1 MDSAH
6 KPASQENQNEDS
18 FGSLAET
25 IYKQKYAHT
34 KPDGTKETWAEIS
47 ARVARNIMAHAG
59 VPEHSE
65 LLATLVAQ
73 RKFLP
78 GGRYLY
84 AAGRPFHQTQNCLL
98 LRAEDSREGWAD
110 LMQKATMALMTG
122 AGIGV
127 DYSEIRHEGATISR
141 TGGTCTGPIALMQM
155 VNEAGRHIM
164 QGGAR
169 RSAIWAGLRWNHP
182 DIFKFL
188 AIKRWSPELR
198 AAKLKDYLA
207 PAPMDG
213 TNISVILD
221 KDFFDAYEQNDK
233 YANTVYWS
241 AIRSMLQYGEPG
253 FSIDYNNPRESLRN
267 ACTEVVSEDDSDICN
282 LGSINMARIETLS
295 EFKEVVELAT
305 TFLLAGTLYSHVPYD
320 KVDTVRTK
328 NRRLGLGLMGIHEWL
343 LKRNY
348 AYAPNAE
355 LSQWLEVY
363 RDVSTRTAQI
373 FAEAWGISAPVATRA
388 IAPTGTI
395 GIVAETTT
403 GIEPVFCSAF
413 LRRYRGP
420 DGLST
425 HAQYVIDPTA
435 LRLIEAGCSAEK
447 IEDAYTLARD
457 VERRVAFQH
466 YVQHYVDQSI
476 SSTVNLPAWGTELNN
491 ESKVE
496 AFGNMLLK
504 YLPGLRGIT
513 VYPDGAIGG
522 QPLTPVSLEEA
533 LKHKG
538 QVLIEQ
544 QDVCDITKGG
554 TCGS

>member
-1 MDSAH
+1 MDSVQ
-6 KPASQENQNEDS
+6 KPVYPVKLNDE
-18 FGSLAET
+18 FGSLAKT
-25 IYKQKYAHT
+25 ICDQKYAHL
-34 KPDGTKETWAEIS
+34 KPDGSKETWPEI
-47 ARVARNIMAHAG
+47 AGRVATNVLGNLTDKSTVDYIQNMIEKR
-59 VPEHSE
+59 
-65 LLATLVAQ
+65 Q
-73 RKFLP
+73 FLP

-84 AAGRPFHQTQNCLL
+84 ASGRSFHQTQNCLL
-98 LRAEDSREGWAD
+98 LRAEDSREGWSD
-110 LMQKATMALMTG
+110 LMHKATMALMTG

-127 DYSEIRHEGATISR
+127 DYSEIRPEGAIINR
-141 TGGTCTGPIALMQM
+141 TGGTCTGPLALMQM

-188 AIKRWSPELR
+188 EIKRWSPELR
-198 AAKLKDYLA
+198 TAKQQNYLS

-221 KDFFDAYEQNDK
+221 KDFFDAYWSGDEHARK
-233 YANTVYWS
+233 VYHS
-241 AIRSMLQYGEPG
+241 AVRYMVQYGEPG
-253 FSIDYNNPRESLRN
+253 FSVDYNNPRESLRN

-282 LGSINMARIETLS
+282 LGSINLARIDTLP
-295 EFKEVVELAT
+295 EFAKAVELAT
-305 TFLLAGTLYSHVPYD
+305 TFLLAGTLYSHVPYG
-320 KVDTVRTK
+320 KVDEVRTK

-343 LKRNY
+343 LKRDY

-363 RDVSTRTAQI
+363 RDVSTRTASVL
-373 FAEAWGISAPVATRA
+373 AKAWGISEPVATRA

-395 GIVAETTT
+395 GIIAETTT

-420 DGLST
+420 DGHST

-435 LRLIEAGCSAEK
+435 LRLLEAGCPAEK
-447 IEDAYTLARD
+447 IEDAYTLAND

-466 YVQHYVDQSI
+466 YVQKYVDQSI

-491 ESKVE
+491 EKTAE
-496 AFGNMLLK
+496 HFAEMLLT
-504 YLPGLRGIT
+504 YLPGIRGIT
-513 VYPDGAIGG
+513 CYPDGAIGG
-522 QPLTPVSLEEA
+522 QPLTPAKLDDAVRM
-533 LKHKG
+533 KG
-538 QVLIEQ
+538 QIIVEQ
-544 QDVCDITKGG
+544 QDMCDITKGG
-554 TCGS
+554 SCGS